1 MAAGPRVRRSWPICA
16 CRAWAGFAA
25 WPSPHST
32 SISRSALTG
41 CPRCSASSA
50 SKARCLAP
58 RTGTGPPSS
67 SASSSPTSRTS
78 MPPPYGR
85 RPDRLTALTDMSGI
99 APASAPRQSRVRPRT
114 QAYDQDPSPSRE
126 GSLMIEIDGL
136 TKRYGDKTAVD
147 GLSFV
152 VQPGVVTGFL
162 GPNGAGKST
171 TMRMIAGL
179 DRPTSG
185 TVRVNGKCFPKAA
198 APMSELG
205 ILLDARSVHPGLSA
219 RNNLLALARTAGVG
233 RRRVDEV
240 IELAGLAEVAGTRAG
255 GFSLGMGQRLGVAA
269 ALLGQ
274 PQTVVLDEPVNGL
287 DPDGVRWIRE
297 LLKSLAAEGRTVLVS
312 SHLMS
317 EMAQT
322 ATRLVVLG
330 RGRLISEASVEDFVD
345 HATGTGVLV
354 RTPETVRLGQLL
366 AAPGITVI
374 NDGTDILR
382 VSGTTAEQIGITAW
396 RAHLPVF
403 ELLSTPALLDEAF
416 MQVTQDSIEYH
427 SGATR

>member
-1 MAAGPRVRRSWPICA
+1 V
-16 CRAWAGFAA
+16 
-25 WPSPHST
+25 
-32 SISRSALTG
+32 
-41 CPRCSASSA
+41 
-50 SKARCLAP
+50 
-58 RTGTGPPSS
+58 
-67 SASSSPTSRTS
+67 
-78 MPPPYGR
+78 
-85 RPDRLTALTDMSGI
+85 
-99 APASAPRQSRVRPRT
+99 
-114 QAYDQDPSPSRE
+114 
-126 GSLMIEIDGL
+126 IEIDGL
-136 TKRYGDKTAVD
+136 TKRYGDKAAVD

-152 VQPGVVTGFL
+152 VEPGVVTGFL

-171 TMRMIAGL
+171 TMRVIAGL

-185 TVRVNGKCFPKAA
+185 TVRVNGKQYRRSA

-219 RNNLLALARTAGVG
+219 RNNLLALARTSGIG

-240 IELAGLAEVAGTRAG
+240 IELAGLAEVAGARAG

-269 ALLGQ
+269 ALLGR

-287 DPDGVRWIRE
+287 DPDGVRWIRL
-297 LLKSLAAEGRTVLVS
+297 LLKSLAAEGRTVFVS

-330 RGRLISEASVEDFVD
+330 RGQLITETSVEEFTG
-345 HATGTGVLV
+345 HAAAGVLV

-374 NDGTDILR
+374 NDGTDLLR
-382 VSGTTAEQIGITAW
+382 VTGTTAEQIGAAACP
-396 RAHLPVF
+396 AHLP
-403 ELLSTPALLDEAF
+403 L
-416 MQVTQDSIEYH
+416 Y
-427 SGATR
+427 